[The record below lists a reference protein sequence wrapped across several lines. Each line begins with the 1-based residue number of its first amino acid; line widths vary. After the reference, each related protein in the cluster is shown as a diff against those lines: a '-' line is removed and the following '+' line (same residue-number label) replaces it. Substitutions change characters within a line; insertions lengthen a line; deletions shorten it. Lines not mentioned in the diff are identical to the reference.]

1 MLAFVGLGNPGA
13 QYARTKHN
21 AGFWVVDEL
30 ARRWK
35 ASFRP
40 GKGDYVYTEARQGR
54 VLLAKPTS
62 GMNVCGPAVKEL
74 VRRWDIELPELV
86 VIVDDVDLSLGS
98 LRIRPKGGDGCHRG
112 MESIIY
118 RIGSMD
124 FPRIRFGIA
133 TDENIRP
140 AEDFVLKPYRKQD
153 ENLAQTMIATAADAA
168 QSILVNGLQNTMAQF
183 NRIQTV
189 GDARA

>member
-35 ASFRP
+35 ASLRP
-40 GKGDYVYTEARQGR
+40 GQGDYVYTEARQGR
-54 VLLAKPTS
+54 VLLAKPTT

-133 TDENIRP
+133 TEENVRP
-140 AEDFVLKPYRKQD
+140 AEDFVLRPFRRQD
-153 ENLAQTMIATAADAA
+153 EDLAQTMIATAADAA